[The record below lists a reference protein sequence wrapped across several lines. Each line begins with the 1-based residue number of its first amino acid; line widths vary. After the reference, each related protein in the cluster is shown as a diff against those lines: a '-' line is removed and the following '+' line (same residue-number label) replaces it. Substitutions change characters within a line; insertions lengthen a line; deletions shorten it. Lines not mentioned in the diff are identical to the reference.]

1 MAFKVNENAFEK
13 RKEMLSANSPSLTKE
28 GSHLEE
34 NKEIKPKKTKETE
47 CAKSIQNEPVKACS
61 SISLT
66 PASKA
71 KKDVIFSVAITQN
84 LKNEIDHHIKEVGW
98 KNRNEFIN
106 ELLAAYF
113 ENLENRK
120 VK

>member
-13 RKEMLSANSPSLTKE
+13 RKEMLSANSPLLVKE
-28 GSHLEE
+28 KAYLEE
-34 NKEIKPKKTKETE
+34 NKKTVPKKAKERKDIE
-47 CAKSIQNEPVKACS
+47 SDQNTPVKSCS

-66 PASKA
+66 PRAKE

-84 LKNEIDHHIKEVGW
+84 LKNEIDHHIEEVGW

-106 ELLAAYF
+106 ELLTAYF